1 MIYSRVEP
9 HQPRPSEA
17 RTTETGQQRQRVLFV
32 EDEAGLRQAYQRYF
46 QGRYQVAFAPTGA
59 EARARLRDFAPDL
72 VVLDLR
78 LPDTD
83 GIDLLRDLRALRPT
97 LRAVIT
103 TSYASMQPLF
113 EVLGIAYSG
122 YLVKPFSL
130 SELEAEIDAAL

>member
-1 MIYSRVEP
+1 MTS
-9 HQPRPSEA
+9 
-17 RTTETGQQRQRVLFV
+17 ETGQRHRVLFV

-46 QGRYQVAFAPTGA
+46 QGRYDVAFAHTGA
-59 EARARLRDFAPDL
+59 EARVRVRDFAPDL

-83 GIDLLRDLRALRPT
+83 GIDLLRELRALRPS

-113 EVLGIAYSG
+113 EVLGIDYSG

-130 SELEAEIDAAL
+130 GDLEAEIDAAL

>member
-1 MIYSRVEP
+1 M
-9 HQPRPSEA
+9 
-17 RTTETGQQRQRVLFV
+17 TTEIGQRQRVLFV

-46 QGRYQVAFAPTGA
+46 HGRYEVAFAPTGS
-59 EARARLRDFAPDL
+59 EARARVRDFAPDL

-83 GIDLLRDLRALRPT
+83 GIDLLRDLRALRPE

-130 SELEAEIDAAL
+130 SDLEAEIDAAL